1 MNQLYKII
9 LNRFKGCYSRRC
21 KGKRKRIRELREA
34 NPDAT
39 QTEIGEYVGLS
50 RQAVNKYEKRLKK
63 RIGIN
68 KSKCLIIM
76 DNENIY

>member
-1 MNQLYKII
+1 MNPSYKII

-21 KGKRKRIRELREA
+21 KEREKVRELREA

-50 RQAVNKYEKRLKK
+50 RQAVNKYEK
-63 RIGIN
+63 
-68 KSKCLIIM
+68 
-76 DNENIY
+76 D